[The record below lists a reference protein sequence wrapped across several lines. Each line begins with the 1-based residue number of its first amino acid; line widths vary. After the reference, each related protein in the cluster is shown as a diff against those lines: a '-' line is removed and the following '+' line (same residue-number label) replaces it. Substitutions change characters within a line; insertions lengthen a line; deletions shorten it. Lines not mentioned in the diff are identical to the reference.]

1 MSFNGG
7 RRAPNVSQYL
17 ADLNTIPG
25 SQSLATQQND
35 FGGLGDDLD
44 FLTNTEFFDFDN
56 FNGNVDFQ
64 QPAPQP
70 EMSAPSVMPQQQAP
84 QQQQKSQGNGMGM
97 SRSI

>member
-1 MSFNGG
+1 MSGFTGG

-25 SQSLATQQND
+25 PQDLSGQQND

-56 FNGNVDFQ
+56 FNNVDCVYYRNIT
-64 QPAPQP
+64 AGSWGDC
-70 EMSAPSVMPQQQAP
+70 E
-84 QQQQKSQGNGMGM
+84 
-97 SRSI
+97 